1 MRDKMKLADDIFM
14 VPWDQG
20 NGVIRREIWGDQEG
34 KASHYSL
41 SYINQ
46 EIFPGDG
53 GMVMGFDYSNG
64 TLVGHVMGNQT
75 AGTVSSLAE
84 LEDLFDIKWNN
95 LAKESGPMV
104 FQSESHPDE
113 ISQLESH
120 DYPEIKGM
128 KLTITRGSSADFF
141 RRGKELAAK
150 LDRGEHPEPEK
161 VVIFGHRNDMCYS
174 NLPEKMGGGG

>member
-1 MRDKMKLADDIFM
+1 MKDKMKLADDIFM

-20 NGVIRREIWGDQEG
+20 NGVIRREIWGDRGG

-53 GMVMGFDYSNG
+53 GRVLGYDYCNG
-64 TLVGHVMGNQT
+64 NLTSHLMGNRT
-75 AGTVSSLAE
+75 SASVSSLAE
-84 LEDLFDIKWNN
+84 LEELFDIKWNN

-104 FQSESHPDE
+104 FKSEPHPDE
-113 ISQLESH
+113 ISQLDGS

-141 RRGKELAAK
+141 RRGKELASR

-161 VVIFGHRNDMCYS
+161 VVIFGHQNDLCYS
-174 NLPEKMGGGG
+174 NLPKKMGG